1 MKKLLILFSALLL
14 QAVAV
19 SVFAQRVGDT
29 ISGVV
34 TNNEGPMK
42 IVLVAERNAADSIV
56 AFGITDKDGKF
67 SFCLV
72 NPMDRLYIP
81 YKGYETVDVPI
92 DKRFFELKMKEN
104 GIMPL
109 VDILDGSPDDP
120 RLTPLLEAA
129 KSVDTMTQKYRFP
142 VSPIRDSQ

>member
-19 SVFAQRVGDT
+19 SVFAQRV
-29 ISGVV
+29 
-34 TNNEGPMK
+34 
-42 IVLVAERNAADSIV
+42 
-56 AFGITDKDGKF
+56 
-67 SFCLV
+67 
-72 NPMDRLYIP
+72 DRLYIP

-129 KSVDTMTQKYRFP
+129 ESVDTMTQKYRFP
-142 VSPIRDSQ
+142 VSP